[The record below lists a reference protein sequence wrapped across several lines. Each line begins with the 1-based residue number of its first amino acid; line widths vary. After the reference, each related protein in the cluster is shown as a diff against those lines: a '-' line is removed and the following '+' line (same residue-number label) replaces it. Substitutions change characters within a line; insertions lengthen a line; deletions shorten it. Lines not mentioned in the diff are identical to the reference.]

1 MKKENLGYLQIVFA
15 GILAAF
21 IPLLVRL
28 GENLGP
34 YNLTFFKVLIPS
46 IILGG
51 FFLFNKKKLVPLKYE
66 RGKMLL
72 FGAIHGF
79 IYLGYFL
86 AIQYLTI
93 AFAILLVYLFP
104 LWIMFFSH
112 FILKEKITK
121 KSIFIL
127 LIGLIGMAILLSPKD
142 LFVTYN
148 FWAILAGIASGIGAA
163 FIYTISKTFKN
174 YDKVSLTFWQN
185 TIAVPFVFP
194 LLFIDFP
201 KFTVFDS
208 FIVLALGLIGVF
220 ALILVFKGL
229 HKVQA
234 IKGGIVMLS
243 EMIFPIILAFI
254 FFKEIPSNITVFGG
268 ILILIA
274 AFMATRSN
282 K

>member
-1 MKKENLGYLQIVFA
+1 
-15 GILAAF
+15 
-21 IPLLVRL
+21 
-28 GENLGP
+28 
-34 YNLTFFKVLIPS
+34 
-46 IILGG
+46 
-51 FFLFNKKKLVPLKYE
+51 
-66 RGKMLL
+66 MLL